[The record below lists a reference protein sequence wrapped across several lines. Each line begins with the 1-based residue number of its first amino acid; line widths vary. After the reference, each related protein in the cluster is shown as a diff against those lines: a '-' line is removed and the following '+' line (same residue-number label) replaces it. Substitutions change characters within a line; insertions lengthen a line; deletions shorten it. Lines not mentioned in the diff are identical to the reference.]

1 MKKHLLFI
9 FLLLTITSSFSQVP
23 TSERDALIALYNAT
37 NGANWQQKTNW
48 NTAASVS
55 TWYGV
60 TVSYA
65 SGVAHVSKIDLQ
77 YNNLNGVIPI
87 EIGNFSKLEV
97 LTLSGNNISGSIPI
111 EIGNLSELRKLSLD
125 DNNISGSIPT
135 EIGNFS
141 QLQSLALYNNS
152 ISGSIPTEIG
162 NCLNL
167 EEIYLER
174 NQLTGSIPA
183 SFANLNLIFAF
194 FISDN
199 QLSGSIPNI
208 FTNWSNLIFFSIGEF
223 DNSPPY
229 NNFYGE
235 LDLSNNPSVI
245 SCEIRHTDISNLNI
259 KNGNNIIVNYIIL
272 RDCPNLS
279 CVIVDDAT
287 YSSTNWINVDVNTTF
302 VESQEECEALSI
314 DDLSLNADISI
325 YPNPANAIINFKYD
339 TSVEIKKVILM
350 NSLGQIIKESASKNS
365 IDISTLQNGIYLIS
379 IEDANGNRSSHKV
392 IKN

>member
-9 FLLLTITSSFSQVP
+9 FLLLTVTSSFSQVP

-55 TWYGV
+55 SWYGV
-60 TVSYA
+60 TVSYV
-65 SGVAHVSKIDLQ
+65 SGVAHVSKIDLH

-87 EIGNFSKLEV
+87 EIGNFSKLEI
-97 LTLSGNNISGSIPI
+97 LTLNGNNISGSIPI
-111 EIGNLSELRKLSLD
+111 EIGNLSELRELSLD
-125 DNNISGSIPT
+125 NNNISGSIPT
-135 EIGNFS
+135 EIGNLS
-141 QLQSLALYNNS
+141 QLYILSLYNNNL
-152 ISGSIPTEIG
+152 SGSIPTEIG

-167 EEIYLER
+167 ELISIEH
-174 NQLTGSIPA
+174 NQLTGSIPT
-183 SFANLNLIFAF
+183 SFANLNLIFIF

-199 QLSGSIPNI
+199 QLSGPIPN
-208 FTNWSNLIFFSIGEF
+208 FFSNWTNLIYLSIG
-223 DNSPPY
+223 DYDTIPPY

-235 LDLSNNPSVI
+235 LDLSNSTSLL
-245 SCEIRHTDISNLNI
+245 SCELRHTDISYLNL
-259 KNGNNIIVNYIIL
+259 KNGNNIIVQTINF

-287 YSSTNWINVDVNTTF
+287 YSTANWLNVDSNTTF

-325 YPNPANAIINFKYD
+325 YPNPANAIINLKYD
-339 TSVEIKKVILM
+339 SSVEIKKVTLM
-350 NSLGQIIKESASKNS
+350 NSLGQVIKESASKNS
-365 IDISTLQNGIYLIS
+365 IDISTLQNGIYLIN
-379 IEDANGNRSSHKV
+379 IEDTSGNRSNHKI